1 MSEIEI
7 PDFIVIADIATPNLN
22 TYLNKAEDVYTMV
35 SETLELTAPT
45 QGDFN
50 DRLDHIIDV
59 SKLAYKIGIKN
70 NLSNDDL
77 VQLQLACLIHDMYKY
92 TKHESI
98 THGKLA
104 SKIAIGLGLD
114 NRFINAIEEHSDKKN
129 IESKDLITQ
138 ILMEA
143 DNLSKISP
151 EKILQYIRDGRS
163 KEDIKAKRK
172 VVTDISKKI
181 LDKKLEQY
189 DLLVKVVELE
199 NSVNQLF

>member
-1 MSEIEI
+1 MSEIQI
-7 PDFIVIADIATPNLN
+7 PDFIVIPDIATPNLN
-22 TYLNKAEDVYTMV
+22 TYLNKADDVYTMV

-45 QGDFN
+45 EDDFN
-50 DRLDHIIDV
+50 ERLDHIIEV

-92 TKHESI
+92 TKHESLP
-98 THGKLA
+98 HGILA

-114 NRFINAIEEHSDKKN
+114 NRFIKAIEEHSDKKN

-143 DNLSKISP
+143 DHLSKLSP
-151 EKILQYIRDGRS
+151 ERIL
-163 KEDIKAKRK
+163 K
-172 VVTDISKKI
+172 
-181 LDKKLEQY
+181 
-189 DLLVKVVELE
+189 
-199 NSVNQLF
+199 F